1 MCDCVRPNI
10 HARSCKF
17 NHQKGSKR
25 HLTSSHSARRGP
37 TSSLRRDLSPV
48 PSRSSQS
55 SPSEKL
61 HPRDSLPKRKVSASV
76 CSLNSLNCWKYCVEG
91 IWRAGDWCCSGFLN
105 VMECYW
111 IILEITV
118 TQPWPARLTSQTS
131 RGRRCHRRKVGSN
144 VASNDS
150 RSGSTGPHLALHTF
164 QLCKEVIW
172 IQMPHVHPCSSMFI
186 HFHPFPSPSLWLYI

>member
-1 MCDCVRPNI
+1 MWCHVCVCDCVQIP
-10 HARSCKF
+10 S
-17 NHQKGSKR
+17 SKR

-55 SPSEKL
+55 EKL
-61 HPRDSLPKRKVSASV
+61 HPWGQFAQKKSVSSSV
-76 CSLNSLNCWKYCVEG
+76 CSLNSLNCCKMLEILC
-91 IWRAGDWCCSGFLN
+91 WRAGDWCCRFLN
-105 VMECYW
+105 VMEIMECYW

-144 VASNDS
+144 VANNDS

-164 QLCKEVIW
+164 QFL
-172 IQMPHVHPCSSMFI
+172 
-186 HFHPFPSPSLWLYI
+186 

>member
-1 MCDCVRPNI
+1 MCVCVRDCVRPNI

-76 CSLNSLNCWKYCVEG
+76 CSLSSLNCWKYCIEG

-105 VMECYW
+105 VMECYGM
-111 IILEITV
+111 LLNHFRNYRDPAV
-118 TQPWPARLTSQTS
+118 TRTTHESDLPGQ
-131 RGRRCHRRKVGSN
+131 
-144 VASNDS
+144 
-150 RSGSTGPHLALHTF
+150 AL
-164 QLCKEVIW
+164 
-172 IQMPHVHPCSSMFI
+172 
-186 HFHPFPSPSLWLYI
+186 PSPQGGFERG